1 MCYSGVALVNNLRDL
16 TLQRRWDALQA
27 SIVGVASA
35 EAAEVAGEGSSGPRV
50 KQYCLCSPTQH
61 PGSFRCRQH
70 QAEYS
75 WADALRIL
83 LVSGVFFSSSFA
95 AKRGFKFV
103 TSSLVSVMII
113 ILNCNENIVMADAV
127 D

>member
-16 TLQRRWDALQA
+16 TLQRRWHALEA
-27 SIVGVASA
+27 TIVGVASA
-35 EAAEVAGEGSSGPRV
+35 EAAEVAGESSGPRV

-75 WADALRIL
+75 WAGRTVRKQVIKA
-83 LVSGVFFSSSFA
+83 S
-95 AKRGFKFV
+95 
-103 TSSLVSVMII
+103 
-113 ILNCNENIVMADAV
+113 
-127 D
+127 